1 MKKISLMVFVVLALA
16 LVAMPALAQADGAA
30 TFKGKCTMCHGADGS
45 GDTAMGKKVAAADL
59 RDAKVQS
66 KADDE
71 LISTVIKGKNK
82 MPAFEEKLSPEQIKA
97 VIAFIR
103 TLKK

>member
-1 MKKISLMVFVVLALA
+1 MKRVTVIMGIVILVVSAA
-16 LVAMPALAQADGAA
+16 AFADDGAA
-30 TFKGKCTMCHGADGS
+30 TFKAKCVMCHGADGG
-45 GDTAMGKKVAAADL
+45 GDTAMGKKVNAADL

-66 KADDE
+66 KKDDE
-71 LISTVIKGKNK
+71 LAATISKGKNK
-82 MPAFEEKLSPEQIKA
+82 MPAFEEKLEAEQIKA